1 MSTCHKSQ
9 FSRLIDCLKNEK
21 DELEF
26 GFLRVQYH
34 SNHLIPFSLFREQP
48 FKMLRVF
55 SILWVVLLAVFSSL
69 GPIRKEQPRK
79 IVLANPMCALLIS
92 LWRP

>member
-34 SNHLIPFSLFREQP
+34 SNHFIPFSLFREQP

-55 SILWVVLLAVFSSL
+55 FDLVGGSSCSVQFLGAYPQRAAEEDCFS
-69 GPIRKEQPRK
+69 
-79 IVLANPMCALLIS
+79 
-92 LWRP
+92 